1 MDGSIS
7 IKNSNIGNHMDGSIS
22 IKNSNIGNQHR
33 LPIYQT
39 QVEKEKKK
47 KGKKDN
53 ILVHSVLYRVCV

>member
-1 MDGSIS
+1 
-7 IKNSNIGNHMDGSIS
+7 MDGSIS